1 MSRSLLGGSGRRE
14 ARTNGRPTHCAD
26 CLREYRKADGR
37 DRGSHRSRR
46 CRAGFQTKEFW
57 RRVWI
62 MDRSACP
69 DHVGPCALG
78 GRRPWFRCEASRNG
92 RCCGRRA
99 AILYSRGGIFACRPC
114 QRLSYECQAETPR
127 LRKIRRARK
136 IRMSLGAG
144 FSFAE
149 PFPDKPPGMHL
160 RRAGNFL
167 PPDIFTVPAFSSK
180 GTRAGGHQSL
190 YGRSGPR

>member
-1 MSRSLLGGSGRRE
+1 MAGRHIAPIACANTGKPTEGIAVLTEADAVLLAFRPRSFGGG
-14 ARTNGRPTHCAD
+14 
-26 CLREYRKADGR
+26 Y
-37 DRGSHRSRR
+37 GSWI
-46 CRAGFQTKEFW
+46 GQ
-57 RRVWI
+57 RVPITWT
-62 MDRSACP
+62 
-69 DHVGPCALG
+69 PCALG